1 MRRSCRKRY
10 MGAKLPQSTRVPCR
24 HSGRESPKRLPTLL
38 SNAQLILR
46 LPPART
52 VRTSTPRLALSCR
65 LPGAPV
71 PPPRR
76 LSIPAQRA
84 LLPHLPPRR
93 QPRSA
98 FSASGPSNPKAPGLS
113 RSSASRAGGMPPTLA
128 ASPRIGRSRMSGTRR
143 RVRGSVAPTAVQ
155 GGGATTRASPR
166 HATRLASR
174 CLGDS
179 LSPLPLP
186 SQASLRRGP
195 HHRVP
200 PRPAAARASP
210 RLFLVGRPLAGS
222 SPPRRA
228 TPFVPHPRPP
238 APPTLGQP
246 PLPSQRPLRP
256 LEHRRPARLA
266 RAARLR
272 PRVSRRRPSLA
283 HVSTSSTATALRSL
297 PKRRTCPTAS
307 PLVTATR
314 SLPF

>member
-1 MRRSCRKRY
+1 
-10 MGAKLPQSTRVPCR
+10 
-24 HSGRESPKRLPTLL
+24 
-38 SNAQLILR
+38 
-46 LPPART
+46 
-52 VRTSTPRLALSCR
+52 
-65 LPGAPV
+65 
-71 PPPRR
+71 
-76 LSIPAQRA
+76 
-84 LLPHLPPRR
+84 
-93 QPRSA
+93 
-98 FSASGPSNPKAPGLS
+98 
-113 RSSASRAGGMPPTLA
+113 MPPTLV

-155 GGGATTRASPR
+155 GGGATTRALPR
-166 HATRLASR
+166 RATRLASR
-174 CLGDS
+174 CLGPS
-179 LSPLPLP
+179 RAPLPLP

-210 RLFLVGRPLAGS
+210 RLCLVGRPLAGS
-222 SPPRRA
+222 SLPRRA
-228 TPFVPHPRPP
+228 TPFAPLLRPL
-238 APPTLGQP
+238 APLTLGQP
-246 PLPSQRPLRP
+246 SRPLLRSPRP
-256 LEHRRPARLA
+256 LEPRRPARLA